1 MYSISW
7 LLRVLSLDAVEEV
20 RLDLMG
26 LLAELLVVL
35 DMIEELCANGINV
48 SEFVILIRSETK
60 VKWELKQSYDELIN
74 DERRQ
79 LSEAAAAGYINYTS
93 MGPYVV

>member
-26 LLAELLVVL
+26 LLAEMLVVL
-35 DMIEELCANGINV
+35 DMIEGLCANGRNI
-48 SEFVILIRSETK
+48 SEFVILIRLETK
-60 VKWELKQSYDELIN
+60 MKWELKQSYDELIN

>member
-26 LLAELLVVL
+26 LLAELLIVL
-35 DMIEELCANGINV
+35 DMIEELCENG
-48 SEFVILIRSETK
+48 EKCF
-60 VKWELKQSYDELIN
+60 
-74 DERRQ
+74 
-79 LSEAAAAGYINYTS
+79 
-93 MGPYVV
+93 